1 MRITWERVGGT
12 QFTAYMA
19 MLNLSAIIGYRMTEP
34 LTGAFDAPTLFM
46 IGAATQILTLPI
58 ALALDPSETRRVL
71 GHAQIEDATS
81 SAPQPS

>member
-1 MRITWERVGGT
+1 
-12 QFTAYMA
+12 
-19 MLNLSAIIGYRMTEP
+19 
-34 LTGAFDAPTLFM
+34 M

-81 SAPQPS
+81 PAPQPS